1 LILDNYLQL
10 KMDGRDVYIRKD
22 GISSLK
28 DVTTVLFDCDGV
40 LIDARESY
48 DLSIRKTVSYISRE
62 ILKTPVSEDDITD
75 KIIYGFRKSG
85 GFNNDWDTTYVI
97 LLYLFTKIP
106 KKVVAIFSKFFK
118 LNGIESVPRDA
129 HKRISEVKKMLS
141 DVDIS
146 DESLLNISDDLLLL
160 SKKADI
166 RGVDSILEILPKI
179 DDENAFVGFKKVLS
193 YPDKV
198 GVSVITT
205 LFEEFFLGS
214 DIFSEKYGFQ
224 SKFLDQFPGLVSSEV
239 PILTENTMDLL
250 SEMFEESNFGI
261 VSGRAQLTAEYTLKN
276 LMNRFNSD
284 LTFFIEDETSL
295 SSKKGDSEKIDKISK
310 PHPFALL
317 KVEKNTKKSGRILY
331 IGDSME
337 DIIMVDQSNCIMNRF
352 IAAGIYGY
360 SHDTEEL
367 VKMFKENGAFLI
379 IESVNDIPKVFKRIM
394 REDL

>member
-1 LILDNYLQL
+1 
-10 KMDGRDVYIRKD
+10 MDGKDVYIRKD

-48 DLSIRKTVSYISRE
+48 DLSIKKTVSYISRE
-62 ILKTPVSEDDITD
+62 ILKISVSEDEITD

-85 GFNNDWDTTYVI
+85 GFNNDWDTTYAI
-97 LLYLFTKIP
+97 LLYLFTRIP
-106 KKVVAIFSKFFK
+106 KQVVDIFSKFFK
-118 LNGIESVPRDA
+118 LNGIENVSRDVY
-129 HKRISEVKKMLS
+129 KRISEVKKLLS
-141 DVDIS
+141 DVEIS

-160 SKKADI
+160 SKQADI
-166 RGVDSILEILPKI
+166 RGIDSILEILPKI
-179 DDENAFVGFKKVLS
+179 DDENAFVGFKKVMS

-198 GVSVITT
+198 GVSMITT

-214 DIFSEKYGFQ
+214 DIFSEKYGFP
-224 SKFLDQFPGLVSSEV
+224 SEFLDQFHGLVFSEV
-239 PILTENTMDLL
+239 PILTENTINLL
-250 SEMFEESNFGI
+250 SEMFGESNFGI
-261 VSGRAQLTAEYTLKN
+261 VSGRAQLTAEYTLGN

-284 LTFFIEDETSL
+284 LTFFIEDEK
-295 SSKKGDSEKIDKISK
+295 SSTFKKGDSGKIDKISK

-317 KVEKNTKKSGRILY
+317 KVEENTKKSGRILY

-337 DIIMVDQSNCIMNRF
+337 DLIMVDQSNCIMDRF

-367 VKMFKENGAFLI
+367 VKMFKENCAFLI
-379 IESVNDIPKVFKRIM
+379 IESVNDIPKVFERIM